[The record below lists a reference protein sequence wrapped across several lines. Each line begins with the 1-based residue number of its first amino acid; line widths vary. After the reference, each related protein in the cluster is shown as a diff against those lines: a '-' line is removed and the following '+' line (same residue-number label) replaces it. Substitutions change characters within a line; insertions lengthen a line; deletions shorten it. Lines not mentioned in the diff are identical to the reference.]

1 MGAEIMGVTLK
12 DIWLLQMI
20 MIAELGFI
28 IGFIAVKL

>member
-1 MGAEIMGVTLK
+1 MGVTLK